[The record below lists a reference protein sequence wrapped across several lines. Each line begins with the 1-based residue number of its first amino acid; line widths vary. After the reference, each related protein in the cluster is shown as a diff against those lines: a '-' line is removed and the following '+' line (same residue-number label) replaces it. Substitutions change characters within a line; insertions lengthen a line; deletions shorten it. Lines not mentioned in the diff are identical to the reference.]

1 MFKLYVDGERVMSWS
16 TGNEE
21 AWRGKC
27 MFGLFESQ
35 AKDGGAPPSG
45 GKGRAEKR
53 ALCFAGPD
61 RKSRKGGKRTIGHSG
76 GTAGGCI
83 EIKVHR
89 AWGRKRVER
98 EMEVFEETALA
109 KGRSGVM

>member
-1 MFKLYVDGERVMSWS
+1 MSWS
-16 TGNEE
+16 TGSEE

-35 AKDGGAPPSG
+35 AKDGGALRNG
-45 GKGRAEKR
+45 LRGRAEKR
-53 ALCFAGPD
+53 ALCFAGSE
-61 RKSRKGGKRTIGHSG
+61 RKSRKSSRRINDQSGVTVGGR
-76 GTAGGCI
+76 I

-98 EMEVFEETALA
+98 KMEVFEETALA
-109 KGRSGVM
+109 KGHSGVRYVRSLFRIG